1 MVTPHSEN
9 HDRKLH
15 VARFE
20 PSQTLKGLA
29 WGMTAIGLIGFV
41 FGLLKDPQGMWPAYL
56 TAFFF
61 VSCLGLG
68 GMFWACINNI
78 AKAGWSVSIRRVA
91 EGYTAFI
98 PVMVVGSLV
107 LLAGLKYLY
116 IWMKP
121 EEVAANAMIEAKTG
135 YLNVQFL
142 IVRLL
147 IFGLG
152 VWGFAKVIIG
162 NSIQQDGTGDHQL
175 THKNVAWSIA
185 YILFFA
191 IFFTLF
197 SFDLLMSLLP
207 TWYSTIFGIYC
218 FAGLFQSSLAL
229 LVLTLI
235 YLNKAGYITGYFTH
249 EHVHDVSKFLKGFT
263 VFWAYIAFSQ
273 FMLIWYAN
281 IPEETE
287 YYLMRS
293 QNGWMA
299 ISMAL
304 LIFKFIV
311 PFLWLLPRAAK
322 RNWQTLPVVCFLI
335 LVMQYLDVHW
345 MVGPNFNDNHFKI
358 GFYEISLLLGFLGLF
373 LLVLMRFYTK
383 QGLVALK
390 DPRMHEAL
398 NHHVTY

>member
-1 MVTPHSEN
+1 MANQHHET
-9 HDRKLH
+9 KLH
-15 VARFE
+15 AGPFV
-20 PSQTLKGLA
+20 PSAGLKMTA
-29 WGMTAIGLIGFV
+29 WGMTLIGLIGFV
-41 FGLLKDPQGMWPAYL
+41 FGFLKNPEGMWPAYL

-68 GMFWACINNI
+68 GMFWASVNNL
-78 AKAGWSVSIRRVA
+78 AKAGWSVSIRRIA
-91 EGYTAFI
+91 EGFTSFI
-98 PVMVVGSLV
+98 PVMIIGSLV
-107 LLAGLKYLY
+107 LIAGLKYLY

-121 EEVAANAMIEAKTG
+121 DEIAANAMIEAKTG
-135 YLNVQFL
+135 YLNVKFL
-142 IVRLL
+142 IARML
-147 IFGLG
+147 IFGVG
-152 VWGFAKVIIG
+152 VFAFAKVIVG
-162 NSIQQDGTGDHQL
+162 NSIKQDANGDHEL
-175 THKNVAWSIA
+175 THKNVAWSIG

-191 IFFTLF
+191 ITFTLF

-229 LVLTLI
+229 LVLALI
-235 YLNKAGYITGYFTH
+235 YLNKNGYVTGYYTH

-293 QNGWMA
+293 QNGWLA

-311 PFLWLLPRAAK
+311 PFLWLLPRGAK
-322 RNWQTLPVVCFLI
+322 RNWNTLPLVCVLI
-335 LVMQYLDVHW
+335 LVLQYLDVHW
-345 MVGPNFNDNHFKI
+345 MVGPNFNDNHFKL

-373 LLVLMRFYTK
+373 LLMAIRFYQK
-383 QGLVALK
+383 NGLVAQK

>member
-1 MVTPHSEN
+1 MASQHHET
-9 HDRKLH
+9 KLH
-15 VARFE
+15 VAKFE
-20 PSQTLKGLA
+20 PSQNLKTVA
-29 WGMTAIGLIGFV
+29 YAMTAIGFIGFIY
-41 FGLLKDPQGMWPAYL
+41 GLLKNPQGMWPAYL

-68 GMFWACINNI
+68 GMFWISVNNLS
-78 AKAGWSVSIRRVA
+78 KAGWSVSIRRIA

-98 PVMVVGSLV
+98 PFMVVGSLV
-107 LLAGLKYLY
+107 LLFGLKDLY

-121 EEVAANAMIEAKTG
+121 EEIAANPMIAAKTG
-135 YLNVQFL
+135 YLNVPFL
-142 IVRLL
+142 IARMM
-147 IFGLG
+147 IFGIGAWL
-152 VWGFAKVIIG
+152 FSRVIVG
-162 NSIQQDGTGDHQL
+162 NSIKQDANGDESY
-175 THKNVAWSIA
+175 THKNVGWSIG

-191 IFFTLF
+191 ISFTLF

-218 FAGLFQSSLAL
+218 FAGLFQSSLAF

-235 YLNKAGYITGYFTH
+235 YLNKKGYVTGYYTH
-249 EHVHDVSKFLKGFT
+249 EHVHDVAKFLKGFT

-287 YYLMRS
+287 YFLMRS
-293 QNGWMA
+293 QNGWLA

-311 PFLWLLPRAAK
+311 PFLWLLPRGAK
-322 RNWQTLPVVCFLI
+322 RNWNTLPLVCILI
-335 LVMQYLDVHW
+335 LVMQFLDVLW
-345 MVGPNFNDNHFKI
+345 MVGPNFNENIFKF
-358 GFYEISLLLGFLGLF
+358 GFFEVTLLLGFLGLF
-373 LLVLMRFYTK
+373 LISIMRFYQK
-383 QGLVALK
+383 NGLVAQK

-398 NHHVTY
+398 NHHVSY